1 MRVSRVLATVVAFL
15 AMVQAAEAQS
25 PPPSPSTAATPQA
38 PSAPDVTVVNRAS
51 GAPSAPA
58 APSAPVAAPAA
69 APPSAAAPAPAAPS
83 AHDQAAAP
91 PAAPNEPAP
100 AANGETKKAEAPPPE
115 PTLAIDIDLAKQTMH
130 VSENGRSKYVW
141 PVSSG
146 ARGNDT
152 PTGAFT
158 PVWMSKMW
166 YSRQYDYAPMP
177 NAIFFHGGA
186 AIHGTAYVGSLGRPA
201 SHGCV
206 RLAPGNAATLY
217 RMVSK
222 HGKAATRIVV
232 HGKPNH
238 GAEPEVAYRR
248 QDRRRYGYD
257 SDDGYERYNAPPV
270 YYQRRRYYTYD
281 RPYAR
286 PRRGDGYYYPPQ
298 RRYTQRG
305 LFNSYGYGGF

>member
-1 MRVSRVLATVVAFL
+1 MRVSRVLVTVVAIL
-15 AMVQAAEAQS
+15 AMAQAAEAQS
-25 PPPSPSTAATPQA
+25 PPPSPSTAATPRA
-38 PSAPDVTVVNRAS
+38 PSAPDVTVVNRAPDAPS
-51 GAPSAPA
+51 APSEPGAPSAPA
-58 APSAPVAAPAA
+58 APSEQAV
-69 APPSAAAPAPAAPS
+69 APAPAAPS
-83 AHDQAAAP
+83 APDQAAAP
-91 PAAPNEPAP
+91 PAETNEPAP
-100 AANGETKKAEAPPPE
+100 AANGETEKAEAPLPE

-152 PTGAFT
+152 PTGTFT

-206 RLAPGNAATLY
+206 RLAPGNAGTLY
-217 RMVSK
+217 KLVSK

-238 GAEPEVAYRR
+238 GAGPEVAYRR
-248 QDRRRYGYD
+248 QDRRRYGYYEG
-257 SDDGYERYNAPPV
+257 DDRDRYDPPV

-281 RPYAR
+281 HPYYRAR
-286 PRRGDGYYYPPQ
+286 PRGGDGYYYPPQ

-305 LFNSYGYGGF
+305 LFNGF